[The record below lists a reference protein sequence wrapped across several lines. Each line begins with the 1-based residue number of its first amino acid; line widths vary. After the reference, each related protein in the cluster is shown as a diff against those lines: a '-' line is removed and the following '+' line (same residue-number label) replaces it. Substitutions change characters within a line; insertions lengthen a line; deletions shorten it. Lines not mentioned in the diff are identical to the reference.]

1 MTNDS
6 KRSSADR
13 RLATAAGTA
22 VAKTAVATAAA
33 IAVVVAI
40 VVVAVGYVVA
50 VGSADMRV
58 VAEGAV
64 VATGDDVAVEW
75 ALARFPRDARSWA
88 WAMSAL
94 VDDAPPEVRSL
105 RYNRVQGGKETTC

>member
-40 VVVAVGYVVA
+40 VVVAVGYVVVVA

-58 VAEGAV
+58 VAGGV

-94 VDDAPPEVRSL
+94 VDDAPPAVLSL
-105 RYNRVQGGKETTC
+105 R